1 MKTDKNLSQF
11 VSSAPMAL
19 SSYNEF
25 ATRDKHTEPFKQSK
39 GLTPVFKLV
48 LNSQSAS
55 VINNSY
61 IFNNLNLADAQ
72 GKVLRCGIASIISN
86 GNIVGTSVFNI
97 HLNPLLQARSFD
109 TRTRGITDMIYTG
122 RTGTDYIMR
131 VNQQDCNFEVD
142 GDSVRR
148 TNSLTIYFT
157 DLNNLK
163 IAALNTF
170 QITLY
175 FYSAN

>member
-1 MKTDKNLSQF
+1 MKTDKNLAQY

-19 SSYNEF
+19 QSQQDF
-25 ATRDKHTEPFKQSK
+25 ATRDAGKEPFKKSK

-55 VINNSY
+55 VINNTY
-61 IFNNLNLADAQ
+61 VFNNLNLSDVQ

-86 GNIVGTSVFNI
+86 SNIVGTSVYNI
-97 HLNPLLQARSFD
+97 HLNPLVQMRSFD
-109 TRTRGITDMIYTG
+109 TRTRGVTDMIYTG
-122 RTGTDYIMR
+122 RAGTDYISS
-131 VNQQDCNFEVD
+131 VSTNDCNFEVD

-148 TNSLTIYFT
+148 TNSLTLYFT
-157 DLNNLK
+157 DLNNLR

-170 QITLY
+170 QITFY